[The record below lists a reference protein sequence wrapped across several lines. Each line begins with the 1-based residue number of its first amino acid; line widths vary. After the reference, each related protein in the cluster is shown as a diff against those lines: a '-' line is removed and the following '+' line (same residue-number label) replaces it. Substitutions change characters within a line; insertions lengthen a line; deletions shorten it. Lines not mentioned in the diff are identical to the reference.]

1 MNVPFA
7 HRRSEPAGVRS
18 SPDRRVAVVVVHRNR
33 PDSVGRTVEAYLSQ
47 PDTDRV
53 IVVDN
58 GSDPRGIQALDDIDS
73 SVEVIRTAANL
84 GFGPG
89 ANVGLRRWL
98 RSGDGEWVAV
108 TPHDSIP
115 NPDTVAMILDAVQD
129 RPDVGLVSA
138 DVGDGFRPVIDP
150 FLGSIG
156 ATPRSESGFDLSDYP
171 HGTFMM
177 ARRRCLE
184 EIGLFDERY
193 FAYCEEADL
202 GLRAA
207 EAGWRCGVVRGA
219 LVTNPGMSSSVEL
232 VAYLQL
238 RNTLLMLR
246 EHFGR
251 RNVAFR
257 AVIAMIEIPIG
268 MVRPCARGLHWSPR
282 GRLKA
287 LRDHFL
293 HRYGPPPS
301 DIGRNRAYGRRSAKD
316 RSVVDHGAPQLG

>member
-1 MNVPFA
+1 MHDSDNVGVEAPA
-7 HRRSEPAGVRS
+7 SRSRTQ
-18 SPDRRVAVVVVHRNR
+18 DRRVTVVVVHRNR
-33 PDSVGRTVEAYLSQ
+33 PDSIGGTVACYLEQ
-47 PDTDRV
+47 PDTNDV

-58 GSDPRGIQALDDIDS
+58 GSSVEGSKALGLLDP
-73 SVEVIRTAANL
+73 SVEVIRTGANL

-89 ANVGLRRWL
+89 ANVGIRRWL
-98 RSGDGEWVAV
+98 RRTRGEWVVV
-108 TPHDSIP
+108 TPHDSV
-115 NPDTVAMILDAVQD
+115 PDTDTLSRMLDAVES
-129 RPDVGLVSA
+129 RPDVGLLSA
-138 DVGDGFRPVIDP
+138 DVGDGFRPIVDP

-156 ATPRSESGFDLSDYP
+156 ARPDTTEGFDPSDYP
-171 HGTFMM
+171 HGTLLM

-184 EIGLFDERY
+184 QIGLFDERY

-202 GLRAA
+202 GLRAGD
-207 EAGWRCGVVRGA
+207 AGWGCGVVRGA
-219 LVTNPGMSSSVEL
+219 MVSNPGMSSPIEM

-251 RNVAFR
+251 WNMLVR
-257 AVIAMIEIPIG
+257 AGITLVEIPIG
-268 MVRPCARGLHWSPR
+268 VLRPESRGLHWSPR

-301 DIGRNRAYGRRSAKD
+301 HG
-316 RSVVDHGAPQLG
+316 DHTHVSFS